1 MTLVEIAK
9 GAVDKAVRLGASQAM
24 ATVVSS
30 NSALTRFTLN
40 AIHQNIAQKKYVLNF
55 EVVVDKNKK
64 GSSVVNSLKEK
75 AVADSVERALKI
87 ARISSP
93 DPDFHSYAE
102 PKKIA
107 PLPEIYNKNT
117 ASITPEDRVEGVQTL
132 IETALDY
139 DKRVT
144 WSTGAY
150 TTESVS
156 LAIANSLGVE
166 AETAYTRGSIDVVTK
181 AGDDAVQ
188 GSGYRSMRS
197 HDVGTFDFEGMARAA
212 AEDAVNAIKPEL
224 IPIGDYEVIFTPTSV
239 GTFTGFMGRLGF
251 SARAYQD
258 GYSCLMDKIGSQVF
272 DEKLTI
278 HDRGRSLETYNAM
291 PFDGDGLPK
300 GNYTLVEGGVPMNL
314 CYDTYTAHKDKTEST
329 GHALPNTGRG
339 YFSGFPMPTN
349 MVMEPG
355 DASVDEMIAETK
367 RGVYITRLHYVNPIR
382 RDKAVI
388 SGLTRDACW
397 LIENGEIKHPIKVMR
412 FTDSVLRVMSAVDA
426 IGDRSTV
433 SMLSGATLPAVKVAG
448 FRFTGQSEF

>member
-1 MTLVEIAK
+1 MAIIDIAK
-9 GAVDKAVRLGASQAM
+9 GAVDKAVSLGASQAM

-55 EVVVDKNKK
+55 EVVVDGNKI

-75 AVADSVERALKI
+75 AVADSVERALRI
-87 ARISSP
+87 AKVSSP

-102 PKKIA
+102 PKKIV
-107 PLPEIYNKNT
+107 PLPEIYNERT
-117 ASITPEDRVEGVQTL
+117 ASVTPEERVNGVQTL

-150 TTESVS
+150 TTENVN

-166 AETAYTRGSIDVVTK
+166 AEAAYTRASVDVTTK

-188 GSGYRSMRS
+188 GSGYRSTRA
-197 HDVGTFDFEGMARAA
+197 HNVGDFDLEAMARGA

-224 IPIGDYEVIFTPTSV
+224 IPIGDYEAIFTPTTV
-239 GTFTGFMGRLGF
+239 NTFTGFMGRLGF

-272 DEKLTI
+272 DEKLNLL
-278 HDRGRSLETYNAM
+278 DEGRSMETYNAM

-300 GNYTLVEGGVPMNL
+300 RSYTLVEGGVPMNL
-314 CYDTYTAHKDKTEST
+314 CYDTYTARKDKTEST

-349 MVMEPG
+349 MVMGPG
-355 DASVDEMIAETK
+355 DASVDEMIADTK
-367 RGVYITRLHYVNPIR
+367 RGIYITRLHYVNPIR

-412 FTDSVLRVMSAVDA
+412 FTDSVLRVMGAIDA

-433 SMLSGATLPAVKVAG
+433 SMLSGATLPAIKVAG